1 MELLL
6 PEQIAWITKLNS
18 LRVPRQHNSSSK
30 LEFDKY
36 IQIYSARN
44 YKAWGLRGKGLQ
56 KQCGRQ
62 IFSINLQNALLQIW
76 AETPKSSHAIKV
88 SKELQQKALKNS
100 FEMELATFVGT
111 TRISSA
117 LQVLSFNSWILF
129 VVLNSFKIV
138 GTDFFKDLVENFLLF
153 SKNKLV
159 GRECQRVAGR
169 CASLLD
175 NHPNFRSWE
184 E

>member
-1 MELLL
+1 MFRGNIIPAANWNLTNIFKYIQQE
-6 PEQIAWITKLNS
+6 ITKLENF
-18 LRVPRQHNSSSK
+18 RERG
-30 LEFDKY
+30 LE
-36 IQIYSARN
+36 
-44 YKAWGLRGKGLQ
+44 

-111 TRISSA
+111 TRISTA

-138 GTDFFKDLVENFLLF
+138 GTDFFKDLVENCLLF

-175 NHPNFRSWE
+175 NHPNFRSWDE
-184 E
+184 

>member
-1 MELLL
+1 MFRGNIIPAANWNLTNIFKYIQQE
-6 PEQIAWITKLNS
+6 ITKLENF
-18 LRVPRQHNSSSK
+18 RERG
-30 LEFDKY
+30 LE
-36 IQIYSARN
+36 
-44 YKAWGLRGKGLQ
+44 

-129 VVLNSFKIV
+129 AVLNSSKLV
-138 GTDFFKDLVENFLLF
+138 GTDWKTNIFKDLFENCLLF

-175 NHPNFRSWE
+175 NHPTSWDE
-184 E
+184 